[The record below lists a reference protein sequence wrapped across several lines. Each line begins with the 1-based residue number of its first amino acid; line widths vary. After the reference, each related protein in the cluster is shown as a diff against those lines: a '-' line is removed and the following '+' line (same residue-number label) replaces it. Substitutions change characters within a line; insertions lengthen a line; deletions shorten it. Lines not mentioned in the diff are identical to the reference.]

1 MSPVFAT
8 VYGAATG
15 PLSQELNATCD
26 IHFRC
31 EAPHTLPGYSGRV
44 VHSDSTAANP
54 ISAAPGVVARL
65 IDEVYQLCRTDTSGE
80 LADYIPELAAVQPDS
95 FGICLATADGQV
107 YGSGDVHTPF
117 TIQSISKPFTYALA
131 LADRGPAAVA
141 QRIDVEPTGEPFNEI
156 SLDPRTQRPRNPMIN
171 AGAITAASLVE
182 GRDPADRFAR
192 IQRSY
197 GRFAGRELKLNEAV
211 YASEAR
217 TGFRNR
223 AIGYLLRGVG
233 IVDGDPDEAVDR
245 YFRQCSL
252 DVTCRDLAL
261 MAATL
266 ANNGV
271 HPLTHERAL
280 VAPLVEQVLSVMTTC
295 GMYDAAGDWVT
306 TVGLPAKSGVGGG
319 ILAVLP
325 GQLGI
330 AVYSP
335 RLDEHGSSVRG
346 VMACRELS
354 HRLGLHFLH
363 VTRGAHTAIRASYS
377 VAEAPSRLRRDPEE
391 LELLRAHGD
400 RVRIVELAG
409 DLLFAGAESTVRAV
423 EQLPGDLEALVLD
436 LREVGDVSDI
446 AARMLADV
454 QAELAA
460 AGCRVALVDPDAK
473 LGHMSSS
480 LDPAD
485 PVGRVFV
492 DRDSATEWC
501 EQLVLDRHRPPGYT
515 APAALRVEEH
525 PAMAELPDD
534 ECVRLAREFEIRT
547 IARGELVIARD
558 SPRAGLFL
566 ILDGRVRITFED
578 NAGRRHRLITLS
590 PGMSFGEISL
600 LTGVHFS
607 NDIYA
612 ETTVRLAVLSP
623 EKFDRLTSQ
632 APEVKLA
639 LLERLATA
647 AYSQTDAAVR
657 ALAAHG
663 GA

>member
-1 MSPVFAT
+1 MSLVFAT
-8 VYGAATG
+8 VYGAVTG

-26 IHFRC
+26 IRKEC
-31 EAPHTLPGYSGRV
+31 EAPHTLPGYSGQV
-44 VHSDSTAANP
+44 VHTDSTASDP
-54 ISAAPGVVARL
+54 RRGTHGVVARI
-65 IDEVYQLCRTDTSGE
+65 IDEVYELCRGDTSGD

-107 YGSGDVHTPF
+107 YGSGDLNTPF

-131 LADRGPAAVA
+131 LADHGTAAVA
-141 QRIDVEPTGEPFNEI
+141 QRIDVEPTGEPFYEI
-156 SLDPRTQRPRNPMIN
+156 SLDPKTQRPRNPMIN

-182 GRDPADRFAR
+182 GSDAADRFAR

-197 GRFAGRELKLNEAV
+197 SRFAGRELKLNEAV

-280 VAPLVEQVLSVMTTC
+280 SGPLVEQVLSVMTTC

-335 RLDEHGSSVRG
+335 RLDAHGSSVRG
-346 VMACRELS
+346 VKACRELS

-363 VTRGAHTAIRASYS
+363 VTRAAHTAIRAAYS
-377 VAEAPSRLRRDPEE
+377 VTDAPSRMRRDADE
-391 LELLRAHGD
+391 LATLRQYGD
-400 RVRIVELAG
+400 QVRIFELHG
-409 DLLFAGAESTVRAV
+409 DLLFAGAESAVRAV
-423 EQLPGDLEALVLD
+423 EQTPGNLEALVLD
-436 LREVGDVSDI
+436 LREVGEVSAI
-446 AARMLADV
+446 AVRMIDEL

-460 AGCRVALVDPDAK
+460 TGSRVALVDPDGK
-473 LGHMSSS
+473 LGHMVSS

-485 PVGRVFV
+485 PRGRVFV

-501 EQLVLDRHRPPGYT
+501 EQLVLDKHRPPGYT
-515 APAALRVEEH
+515 APAALLIEEH
-525 PAMAELPDD
+525 PALAELPDN
-534 ECVRLAREFEIRT
+534 ECRRLAKEFEIRT
-547 IARGELVIARD
+547 IARGERVVARD

-566 ILDGRVRITFED
+566 ILDGRVRVTFED
-578 NAGRRHRLITLS
+578 RSGRRHRLITLS

-600 LTGVHFS
+600 LTGVRFS

-612 ETTVRLAVLSP
+612 ETMVRVAVLPP

-647 AYSQTDAAVR
+647 AYSQADAAVR

-663 GA
+663 GT